1 MTALVMRKTFRPDT
15 VMKPKTILGVVFL
28 VVFTGL
34 LLTSFGQ
41 QVGGYMDF
49 VEAEEMGQ
57 SAHVVGMW
65 VADEPFVYDP
75 VTNVFSFTM
84 ADEKGNVR
92 RVRYS
97 NPKPANFEDAEK
109 VVIEGYAEN
118 GEFVAE
124 NILVKCPS
132 KYNAVAESGGAP
144 GPGHPGYKETTP
156 AEAVTQ

>member
-1 MTALVMRKTFRPDT
+1 
-15 VMKPKTILGVVFL
+15 MKPKTIFGVVFL

-49 VEAEEMGQ
+49 QEAEDLGQ

-75 VTNVFSFTM
+75 ATNVFSFSM

-92 RVRYS
+92 RVRYA

-109 VVIEGYAEN
+109 VVIEGYSA
-118 GEFVAE
+118 GDHFVAE

-132 KYNAVAESGGAP
+132 KYNAVAEAGGTP
-144 GPGHPGYKETTP
+144 GPGHPGYKAPVE
-156 AEAVTQ
+156 EGVTQ